1 MDTIMQVKYKQH
13 IMDEISDQVH
23 KASEAKKR
31 IDVITL
37 DEHEW
42 TEFKLYMRTK
52 KAKEENN
59 IDVSG
64 VSDSFMINGII
75 VKPEDIIPRLKI
87 K

>member
-1 MDTIMQVKYKQH
+1 MQVKYKQH
-13 IMDEISDQVH
+13 IMDEISDQVIT
-23 KASEAKKR
+23 ASRAKKR

-52 KAKEENN
+52 KAKEENDIEARSN
-59 IDVSG
+59 
-64 VSDSFMINGII
+64 SDMFIINGII
-75 VKPEDIIPRLKI
+75 IKPQDIDPKNRI

>member
-1 MDTIMQVKYKQH
+1 MQVKYKQH
-13 IMDEISDQVH
+13 IMDEISDQVIT
-23 KASEAKKR
+23 ASRAKKR
-31 IDVITL
+31 IDIITL

-52 KAKEENN
+52 KAKEEND

-64 VSDSFMINGII
+64 VADSFMINGII
-75 VKPEDIIPRLKI
+75 VKPQDIDPKNRI